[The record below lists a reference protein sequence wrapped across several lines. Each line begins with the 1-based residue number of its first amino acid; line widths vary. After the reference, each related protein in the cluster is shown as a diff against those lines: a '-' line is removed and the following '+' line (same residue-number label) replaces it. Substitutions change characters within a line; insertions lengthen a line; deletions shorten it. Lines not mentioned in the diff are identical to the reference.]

1 MKGRATVCGSTMVM
15 ATAKAPTP
23 VSSSRAK
30 IGVAARCGHST
41 SAVRPIRMTV
51 PMLASAGTRR
61 GHHSLTPNICQPP
74 RISQCSSGGVSGAA
88 MPLRSGTSAS
98 RRCMCQADASVSSSI
113 GAVVGRHAS
122 APKISTPTNRNGA
135 ERDSFCRNGE
145 RRVSSR
151 SASTL
156 IGLRSPAWTMSPAVG
171 LTIAILVVGPRA
183 PESPRK
189 NAARPVA
196 YRRHRALGS
205 GPKHGYNP
213 RPLRPHCALR
223 SPILLDHL
231 IDRAAEAVEI
241 LPLRAQ
247 RLEAWVKRQPQ
258 PVGQWVRAA
267 AFAAKPGSVCLI
279 PSAEG
284 GLAQVLVGIEEGLD
298 RWSLAALPTSLPKG
312 DDRLAESLRRSEA
325 EAACF
330 AWAIG
335 AYRFQRYKK
344 RDGDLARLVWPA
356 GVDRAAVRRLVAAL
370 TLARDLINTP
380 AEDMGPPHLAD
391 AAKAVAKAHKATF
404 NVIVGDDLLKKNY
417 PAIHAVGRAASR
429 PPRLI
434 DLSWGS
440 GGPRLTL
447 VGKGVCFDTGG
458 LDLKPSSGMLLMKKD
473 MGGAA
478 LMLALAQMIMD
489 AALKIRLR
497 LLIPAVENSVSGN
510 SYRPLDVIRTRK
522 GITVEI
528 GNTDAEGRVILCDA
542 LAEAQ
547 GTKVGDKPD
556 LILDAAT
563 LTGAARVALGP
574 DLPALFC
581 NDDEIAEAILRHGKA
596 EDDPLWRLPLHKGYR
611 AMLDS
616 KVADINNVSSGPY
629 AGAITAAL
637 YLQEFIDSGMP
648 WAHID
653 TLAWNTRDRPGRP
666 EGGEALC
673 LRALFSFVSAWA
685 QQKKGKGA
693 AIIAPKAAP
702 RQRPLKARMR
712 RRR

>member
-1 MKGRATVCGSTMVM
+1 M
-15 ATAKAPTP
+15 
-23 VSSSRAK
+23 
-30 IGVAARCGHST
+30 
-41 SAVRPIRMTV
+41 
-51 PMLASAGTRR
+51 
-61 GHHSLTPNICQPP
+61 
-74 RISQCSSGGVSGAA
+74 
-88 MPLRSGTSAS
+88 
-98 RRCMCQADASVSSSI
+98 
-113 GAVVGRHAS
+113 
-122 APKISTPTNRNGA
+122 
-135 ERDSFCRNGE
+135 
-145 RRVSSR
+145 
-151 SASTL
+151 
-156 IGLRSPAWTMSPAVG
+156 
-171 LTIAILVVGPRA
+171 
-183 PESPRK
+183 
-189 NAARPVA
+189 
-196 YRRHRALGS
+196 
-205 GPKHGYNP
+205 
-213 RPLRPHCALR
+213 
-223 SPILLDHL
+223 LDHL

-241 LPLRAQ
+241 VPLRAQ
-247 RLEAWVKRQPQ
+247 RLEAWIKRQTQ

-267 AFAAKPGSVCLI
+267 AFTAKPGSVCLI
-279 PSAEG
+279 PNAEG

-298 RWSLAALPTSLPKG
+298 RWSLAALPASLPKG
-312 DDRLAESLRRSEA
+312 DYRLAESVGGADA

-344 RDGDLARLVWPA
+344 RDGELARLVWPA

-391 AAKAVAKAHKATF
+391 AAKAVAKAHKASF
-404 NVIVGDDLLKKNY
+404 SVIVGDDLLKKNY
-417 PAIHAVGRAASR
+417 PAIHAVGRAAAR

-434 DLSWGS
+434 DLGWGNA
-440 GGPRLTL
+440 GPRLTL

-458 LDLKPSSGMLLMKKD
+458 LDLKPSGGMLLMKKD

-489 AALKIRLR
+489 ARLKIRLR
-497 LLIPAVENSVSGN
+497 LLIPAVENAVSGN
-510 SYRPLDVIRTRK
+510 AYRPLDVIRTRK

-547 GTKVGDKPD
+547 GTKAGDKPD

-581 NDDEIAEAILRHGKA
+581 NDDDVADAILRHGKA

-611 AMLDS
+611 ALLDS

-637 YLQEFIDSGMP
+637 YLQEFIDPGVR

-702 RQRPLKARMR
+702 RQRPLKQRTR

>member
-1 MKGRATVCGSTMVM
+1 
-15 ATAKAPTP
+15 
-23 VSSSRAK
+23 
-30 IGVAARCGHST
+30 
-41 SAVRPIRMTV
+41 
-51 PMLASAGTRR
+51 L
-61 GHHSLTPNICQPP
+61 
-74 RISQCSSGGVSGAA
+74 
-88 MPLRSGTSAS
+88 
-98 RRCMCQADASVSSSI
+98 
-113 GAVVGRHAS
+113 
-122 APKISTPTNRNGA
+122 
-135 ERDSFCRNGE
+135 F
-145 RRVSSR
+145 
-151 SASTL
+151 
-156 IGLRSPAWTMSPAVG
+156 
-171 LTIAILVVGPRA
+171 
-183 PESPRK
+183 
-189 NAARPVA
+189 
-196 YRRHRALGS
+196 
-205 GPKHGYNP
+205 
-213 RPLRPHCALR
+213 
-223 SPILLDHL
+223 DHL

-247 RLEAWVKRQPQ
+247 RLEAWIKRQPQ

-267 AFAAKPGSVCLI
+267 AFTAKPGTVCLV
-279 PSAEG
+279 PNAEG
-284 GLAQVLVGIEEGLD
+284 GLAQVLAGIEEGLD

-312 DDRLAESLRRSEA
+312 DYRLADSVGDADA

-391 AAKAVAKAHKATF
+391 AVKEVAKAHKASFSVT
-404 NVIVGDDLLKKNY
+404 VGDDLLKKNY
-417 PAIHAVGRAASR
+417 PAIHAVGRAAAR

-440 GGPRLTL
+440 SGPRLTL

-458 LDLKPSSGMLLMKKD
+458 LDLKPSSGMLMMKKD

-489 AALKIRLR
+489 AGVKVRLR
-497 LLIPAVENSVSGN
+497 LLIPAVENAVSGN
-510 SYRPLDVIRTRK
+510 AYRPLDVIRTRK

-547 GTKVGDKPD
+547 GTREADKPD
-556 LILDAAT
+556 LIIDAAT

-574 DLPALFC
+574 ELPALFC
-581 NDDEIAEAILRHGKA
+581 NDDDIADAILRHGKA

-611 AMLDS
+611 SMLDS
-616 KVADINNVSSGPY
+616 KVADINNVSSGSF

-637 YLQEFIDSGMP
+637 YLQEFIDPGMN
-648 WAHID
+648 WVHID
-653 TLAWNTRDRPGRP
+653 TYAWNPRDRPGRP
-666 EGGEALC
+666 EGGEAPC

-693 AIIAPKAAP
+693 IIAPKAAP
-702 RQRPLKARMR
+702 RQRPLKQRTR